1 MKKIIAIILVV
12 LAVMCC
18 FTACKNDDENGNKNE
33 NKSEGEYK
41 NASDVK
47 TEGKYFDTATTE
59 AGVEIDMDK
68 VKSQINAYKYE
79 DFAKTDGESEFVVIR
94 VKDFGDIVAVLRSDV
109 APKSVK
115 NFQGLVSSGFYKDL
129 IFHRV
134 IKDFMIQG
142 GGMDANGNSKES
154 DTILGEFQ
162 SNGFSN
168 NLLHEAGVLSMART
182 SVMDSAS
189 SQFFIMHKYSS
200 WLDGEYAAF
209 GYVLAGLDVVNSIA
223 TQSTDSSDRPVNDI
237 VISDVFFVEPIEG
250 TGIGSETKYVAHA
263 HTYSE
268 WENVNEASCAE
279 AGKDKRSCTECGLV
293 EFRTTDKL
301 AHTFVNGTCIV
312 CGKYNFTADLDTA
325 SGNINTELT
334 GAGTDIDM
342 EKVKGQIN
350 AYGYTDFVRTD
361 EQTDF
366 IAITV
371 KDYGDIVIALRSDVA
386 PETVEAFKKLVSE
399 EFYSNIIFHRVIKDF
414 VIQAGAYMQNG
425 DTKSADKIH
434 GEFSKNGFE
443 NNLSH
448 VKGVIS
454 MARASDLDSASSQF
468 FIVHKESDYLDNDYA
483 AFGYVLTGLETVD
496 SIANVSTSGSNKPVE
511 DVVIEEI
518 FFVKPVWGVGLC
530 V

>member
-1 MKKIIAIILVV
+1 MKKIIAVILVV
-12 LAVMCC
+12 LAVICC
-18 FTACKNDDENGNKNE
+18 FTACKNDDESENKNE
-33 NKSEGEYK
+33 NESEVEYK

-47 TEGKYFDTATTE
+47 TEGKYFDTATTD
-59 AGVEIDMDK
+59 AAVEIDMDK

-134 IKDFMIQG
+134 IEDFMIQG

-223 TQSTDSSDRPVNDI
+223 EQSTDGSDRPVNDI
-237 VISDVFFVEPIEG
+237 VISDVFFVEPVEG
-250 TGIGSETKYVAHA
+250 TGIGSDKKYVAHA
-263 HTYSE
+263 HTYGE
-268 WENVNEASCAE
+268 WESVTDATCAT
-279 AGKDKRSCTECGLV
+279 AGKEQRACTECGML
-293 EFRTTDKL
+293 ETRYTEKL
-301 AHTFVNGTCIV
+301 SHSFENGTCTA
-312 CGKYNFTADLDTA
+312 CGKYNFEADIETESGTLDTA
-325 SGNINTELT
+325 AT
-334 GAGTDIDM
+334 GVGVDIDT
-342 EKVKGQIN
+342 ETVRELVNTYK
-350 AYGYTDFVRTD
+350 YTDFARTD
-361 EQTDF
+361 GETDF
-366 IAITV
+366 VAIKI
-371 KDYGDIVIALRSDVA
+371 KDYGDIVLALRSDVA
-386 PETVEAFKKLVSE
+386 PETVGAFKKLVSE
-399 EFYSNIIFHRVIKDF
+399 GFYNDIIFHRVIKDF

-434 GEFSKNGFE
+434 GEFSRNGFE
-443 NNLSH
+443 NNLKH

-454 MARASDLDSASSQF
+454 MARASDPDSASSQF
-468 FIVHKESDYLDNDYA
+468 FIVQKESDSLDGKYA
-483 AFGYVLTGLETVD
+483 AFGYVLAGLDTVD
-496 SIANVSTSGSNKPVE
+496 SVANVSTSGSNKPVE

-518 FFVKPVWGVGLC
+518 FFVKPVKGAGLC